1 MDGGILEVRTADGG
15 AIRAQCVFNCTYSQI
30 NRLLTQSGLEPLP
43 VKHEITELALIA
55 PPPALRNLGVTL
67 MDGPFF
73 STMPFPAENL
83 HSLSHVRYTPHESWV
98 EPAAMRDP
106 HAYLEARPPQSNCM
120 YMIRDA
126 KRYLPAI
133 GEAKH
138 VRSLFTVKT
147 VLVQNEVDDGRPIL
161 LRWHPDLGNM
171 ATIMG
176 GKIDNIYDV
185 LAALGSL
192 QQVSSTPVPQ

>member
-1 MDGGILEVRTADGG
+1 
-15 AIRAQCVFNCTYSQI
+15 
-30 NRLLTQSGLEPLP
+30 
-43 VKHEITELALIA
+43 
-55 PPPALRNLGVTL
+55 

-73 STMPFPAENL
+73 SAMPFPAQNL

-98 EPAAMRDP
+98 EPAVLKDP
-106 HAYLEARPPQSNCM
+106 HAYLDARRPESNYM

-126 KRYLPAI
+126 KRYLPVL

-138 VRSLFTVKT
+138 VRSLFTIKT

-161 LRWHPDLGNM
+161 LRWHPELGGM
-171 ATIMG
+171 ATVMG

-185 LAALGSL
+185 LAALGNL
-192 QQVSSTPVPQ
+192 YEVSKAPVPL